1 MSSCSYQ
8 QAIIE
13 AVRQW
18 QTRLLQ
24 LDRRSGLLYF
34 PMGKRGVTLRGIGP
48 DALLERLAASR
59 VGLAFLYAERVRTA
73 RNLFNVVEDTEAEEP
88 QIRVRPG
95 DLDTDLAPLELQK
108 GLLALNRRHREW
120 QEEQGLNVLFIA
132 LGFLHWVDEDEE
144 PACSPVL
151 LIPCDLTHASPRDP
165 FLLIGDES
173 EDLVVNPTLRH
184 KLETMA
190 GIELPDIGETTV
202 EGYLATVASLVAD
215 HEGWCVEPAIVV
227 ATFPFSKLAMWE
239 DLDLMISTGVT
250 HPLVRRLA
258 GDVDACIAD
267 RSGGQS
273 AIPTEDAR
281 LQGARLD
288 DLLDIRDQYA
298 VVDADFSQLRAI
310 ELARSGANLVIH
322 GPPGTGKSQT
332 IANIIAT
339 LIAEGRRVLF
349 VSEKTAAL
357 DVVKRRLAKV
367 GLGGFCLDLHSDRG
381 KKDSVYAQLREAL
394 GQPPADPQEFPY
406 ERLLARRQELNAIV
420 RALHEIRRPLGLTVF
435 AVHGRV
441 AAIHDVPRL
450 NIVVDDVSA
459 LNDNRLRRIDEAARR
474 IARRAPQFRDH
485 YTSRWRSLGPVSTSP
500 MLTHEVRADLALIRS
515 AVDSVL
521 DTAAS
526 ASAAC
531 GVDAPE
537 TQFEATQLLRVLAH
551 LKSIPGTIPPPWL
564 EPGGLARALVST
576 DALRS
581 EAAERQELFAV
592 LLSSL
597 SGVPTELRFREWLG
611 AALADAAE
619 APRWERMA
627 GSEWSK
633 DLLADPPTRAAEW
646 RAIANALDALLEASI
661 HLQTLLG
668 VEHCLDS
675 RTAAES
681 AVAVS
686 ERLLKI
692 GKVPAPWSSARSGC

>member
-8 QAIIE
+8 QAVIE

-48 DALLERLAASR
+48 DALLERLATSR

-73 RNLFNVVEDTEAEEP
+73 RNLFKVVEDTEAEEP
-88 QIRVRPG
+88 QVRVRPG

-151 LIPCDLTHASPRDP
+151 LIPCDLTRASPRDP

-202 EGYLATVASLVAD
+202 QGYLATVASLVAD

-258 GDVDACIAD
+258 GDADACIAD

-394 GQPPADPQEFPY
+394 GQPSADPQEFPY

-450 NIVVDDVSA
+450 NIVVHDVDA
-459 LNDNRLRRIDEAARR
+459 LNDDRLRRIEEAARR

-485 YTSRWRSLGPVSTSP
+485 YTSRWRSLGPISTSP
-500 MLTHEVRADLALIRS
+500 MLTYEVRADLALIRS

-537 TQFEATQLLRVLAH
+537 TQFEATQLLRLLAH

-564 EPGGLARALVST
+564 ELRWTAARVGQYKRVAKRGCRTAGTYRRPIV
-576 DALRS
+576 
-581 EAAERQELFAV
+581 FAQRCAHRA
-592 LLSSL
+592 SIS
-597 SGVPTELRFREWLG
+597 
-611 AALADAAE
+611 
-619 APRWERMA
+619 RMA
-627 GSEWSK
+627 RRCS
-633 DLLADPPTRAAEW
+633 
-646 RAIANALDALLEASI
+646 
-661 HLQTLLG
+661 
-668 VEHCLDS
+668 
-675 RTAAES
+675 
-681 AVAVS
+681 
-686 ERLLKI
+686 
-692 GKVPAPWSSARSGC
+692 